1 MTRPT
6 IFLCFV
12 ISLNPMD
19 GGGFNFLRIYLVV
32 FLVSFDTVGT
42 GAGAVDSGVS
52 SCLRL
57 SLHPTSASRVTGNGG
72 TGMADWALSVT
83 WRRGYRRDMR
93 NVMSDA
99 GLAGPLPELLFP
111 SVLLA
116 TALVLFV

>member
-1 MTRPT
+1 
-6 IFLCFV
+6 
-12 ISLNPMD
+12 MD

-93 NVMSDA
+93 NVMFDA